1 MRNLYKS
8 FLMVAALFAGSACQ
22 KVLDVKP
29 IGIQTE
35 ENFFLDPGQA
45 ILAVNAVYDVASWD
59 EGNGAT
65 HNYEWMYGDV
75 MSSDAEKGST
85 PSDFP
90 TISAM
95 KEWRVDP
102 ANSPSASTYYNNWQ
116 GIFRANTV
124 IKNLGV
130 ATWDPQLR
138 NRVMGEAYFLRGYF
152 YFYLAK
158 LWGGMPIFKE
168 PVKPSQFGTTARA
181 TLAETYKFIEEDFKK
196 AAELLPLKSAYP
208 ASDLGRAT
216 KGAAHAYLA
225 RAIMYQ
231 IGTDNKNGHSW
242 QEVYDIAN
250 AIVNSGEYALLGN
263 YAQLFEEEGENGSE
277 SIFEIQF
284 KATTENWGPIKAG
297 TTNNI
302 IQNNRR
308 TWGWGFNNP
317 TTNLANEFEA
327 NDPRKPC
334 TMYANGDVVL
344 GIKQEIRFPDE
355 NATGY
360 LNRKAATVKPTEAKA
375 SGQNIRKF
383 RYADVLL
390 MKAEAAVN
398 TGKEQEVRDILN
410 QIRARAR
417 NSGKQ
422 KGSIEGTLTY
432 EPSDAPPNTL
442 PPIPNTVTGPA
453 LKAAVIHERRV
464 ELAMEQLHFFDQVR
478 WGTYMNALPTNIRTA
493 ALSHSI
499 TGGVN
504 PIPVLPIP
512 IIEVQSWGL
521 AQNPNYN

>member
-1 MRNLYKS
+1 
-8 FLMVAALFAGSACQ
+8 
-22 KVLDVKP
+22 
-29 IGIQTE
+29 
-35 ENFFLDPGQA
+35 
-45 ILAVNAVYDVASWD
+45 
-59 EGNGAT
+59 
-65 HNYEWMYGDV
+65 
-75 MSSDAEKGST
+75 
-85 PSDFP
+85 
-90 TISAM
+90 
-95 KEWRVDP
+95 
-102 ANSPSASTYYNNWQ
+102 
-116 GIFRANTV
+116 
-124 IKNLGV
+124 
-130 ATWDPQLR
+130 
-138 NRVMGEAYFLRGYF
+138 
-152 YFYLAK
+152 
-158 LWGGMPIFKE
+158 
-168 PVKPSQFGTTARA
+168 
-181 TLAETYKFIEEDFKK
+181 
-196 AAELLPLKSAYP
+196 
-208 ASDLGRAT
+208 
-216 KGAAHAYLA
+216 
-225 RAIMYQ
+225 
-231 IGTDNKNGHSW
+231 
-242 QEVYDIAN
+242 
-250 AIVNSGEYALLGN
+250 
-263 YAQLFEEEGENGSE
+263 
-277 SIFEIQF
+277 
-284 KATTENWGPIKAG
+284 
-297 TTNNI
+297 
-302 IQNNRR
+302 
-308 TWGWGFNNP
+308 
-317 TTNLANEFEA
+317 
-327 NDPRKPC
+327 
-334 TMYANGDVVL
+334 VVL